1 MVRFARGPRMPYYER
16 NPPHWLPEGK
26 NLFVTWRLYGS
37 LPAAIVEAW
46 RKTQNLKDGKRF

>member
-1 MVRFARGPRMPYYER
+1 MPYDER
-16 NPPHWLPEGK
+16 NLPHWLPEGK

-46 RKTQNLKDGKRF
+46 CKTQNLKDGKRF